1 MSLNLNQLRIFSEI
15 SRAGNITRAA
25 ERLDLSQPAVSK
37 QLVEL
42 EQSVGMALFDRLP
55 RGVRL
60 TPAGEL
66 LLNHATR
73 ILSAEHAAEQELA
86 ELAGLSRGR
95 LSVGASTTIG
105 SYLVPRL
112 FGEFH
117 REHPEIGL
125 ELEIANTAVIQDA
138 VLDNRVDLGLTEGFV
153 SSDALDVEVVH
164 RDEMV
169 AIAAPGDAWVTRPVA
184 VAALARKPFILR
196 EQGSGTRAVV
206 EAALAQVGVE
216 VEPVMSLGSTEAVKS
231 AVAAG
236 LGIAFVSRLT
246 VELELAAGRLV
257 ALDVADLQ
265 IRRALHL
272 VRLKSK
278 RTFPAVDAFVRL
290 LRRTFSAAPTSSQRV
305 RRSKS

>member
-1 MSLNLNQLRIFSEI
+1 MPFNLNQLRIFSEI
-15 SRAGNITRAA
+15 SKAGNITRAA
-25 ERLDLSQPAVSK
+25 ERLKLSQPAVSK

-60 TPAGEL
+60 TAAGEIL
-66 LLNHATR
+66 RDHAAR
-73 ILSAEHAAEQELA
+73 IFATEIAAEQELA

-117 REHPEIGL
+117 RAHPQIQL
-125 ELEIANTAVIQDA
+125 ELEIANTAAIQDA

-153 SSDALDVEVVH
+153 ASDALDVEIVH

-169 AIAAPGDAWVTRPVA
+169 AIAAKGHPLLLRAPLPAR
-184 VAALARKPFILR
+184 ALADTAFILR
-196 EQGSGTRAVV
+196 EKGSGTRDVI
-206 EAALAQVGVE
+206 EAALAEAGVA
-216 VEPVMSLGSTEAVKS
+216 VEPTMSLGSTEAVKN

-236 LGIAFVSRLT
+236 LGVAIVSRLA
-246 VELELAAGRLV
+246 VELELGAGHL
-257 ALDVADLQ
+257 ALLELSDLR

-272 VRLKSK
+272 VRLRSK
-278 RTFPAVDAFVRL
+278 RTFPAVDAFVRV
-290 LRRTFSAAPTSSQRV
+290 LRRAFSA
-305 RRSKS
+305 KS

>member
-1 MSLNLNQLRIFSEI
+1 MPFNLNQLRIFSEI
-15 SRAGNITRAA
+15 SKAGNITRAA
-25 ERLDLSQPAVSK
+25 ERLKLSQPAVSK

-42 EQSVGMALFDRLP
+42 EQNVGMALFDRLP

-60 TPAGEL
+60 TAAGEIL
-66 LLNHATR
+66 REHAAR
-73 ILSAEHAAEQELA
+73 ILVTELAAEQELA

-105 SYLVPRL
+105 SYLVPKL

-117 REHPEIGL
+117 RAHPQIQL
-125 ELEIANTAVIQDA
+125 ELEIANTAAIQDA

-153 SSDALDVEVVH
+153 ASDALDVEIVH

-169 AIAAPGDAWVTRPVA
+169 AIAARGHPLLAQTPLPAR
-184 VAALARKPFILR
+184 ALAQTAFILR
-196 EQGSGTRAVV
+196 EKGSGTRDVI
-206 EAALAQVGVE
+206 EAALAEAGVRI
-216 VEPVMSLGSTEAVKS
+216 EPTMSLGSTEAVKN

-236 LGIAFVSRLT
+236 LGVAIVSRLA
-246 VELELAAGRLV
+246 VELELSAGHL
-257 ALDVADLQ
+257 ALLELSDLR

-278 RTFPAVDAFVRL
+278 RAFPAVDSFVRI
-290 LRRTFSAAPTSSQRV
+290 LRRAFSAKPV
-305 RRSKS
+305 RR